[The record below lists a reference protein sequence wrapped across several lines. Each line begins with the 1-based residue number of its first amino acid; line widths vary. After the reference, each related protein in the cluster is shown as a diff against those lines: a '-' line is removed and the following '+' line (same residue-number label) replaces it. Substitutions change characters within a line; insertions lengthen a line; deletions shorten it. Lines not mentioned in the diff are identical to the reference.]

1 MTENNSNNSLLIQNM
16 KIKSNNSNFEQCPE
30 YTGRAVC
37 VDSTPLKKQQS
48 QFGERD
54 VFKVVMET
62 LIEREDG
69 SRFCVWSR
77 NFTPTLNEKANLRK
91 FLRGWFGRDLT
102 KAEMDDFD
110 TESLI
115 GKSAQ
120 IVVVHEH
127 KDGETYANIV
137 ACTPDKSPEPLKPSG
152 KYVRVKDRPAKEQA
166 GPAANTAGAGREGGS
181 YRRAQPTA
189 DAGGDHASVKVHIGR
204 CKGLELRDLSPE
216 QVQALVTNWLPT
228 AKANAKP
235 LADDKRLIAAL
246 DWWIAS
252 QQPAE
257 AAAEDDNV
265 PY

>member
-1 MTENNSNNSLLIQNM
+1 M
-16 KIKSNNSNFEQCPE
+16 KIKSNNSNFEPCPE

-37 VDSTPLKKQQS
+37 VDCTPLKKQQS

-54 VFKVVMET
+54 VFKVVFET
-62 LIEREDG
+62 QVEREDG
-69 SRFCVWSR
+69 SRFCAWSR

-91 FLRGWFGRDLT
+91 FVRGWFGRELT
-102 KAEMDDFD
+102 KQELDDFD

-137 ACTPDKSPEPLKPSG
+137 ACTPDKATEPLKPSG
-152 KYVRVKDRPAKEQA
+152 KYVRVKDRPPKD
-166 GPAANTAGAGREGGS
+166 GAGAGQQGG
-181 YRRAQPTA
+181 YRRAQPSQDT
-189 DAGGDHASVKVHIGR
+189 GGDHASVKVHIGR

-235 LADDKRLIAAL
+235 TADDKRLIAAL
-246 DWWIAS
+246 DWWVS
-252 QQPAE
+252 TQP
-257 AAAEDDNV
+257 AEDDNV